1 VEAHI
6 RRPVRVVLVPDEV
19 ALEYYLLVPV
29 ALQLRQR
36 RVDPVVLRLQG
47 LSADT
52 FRRVIATEGGAKVI
66 GATRRVED
74 VVAAGTGIIRITTAR
89 EEV

>member
-6 RRPVRVVLVPDEV
+6 RRPVRVALVPDEV
-19 ALEYYLLVPV
+19 ALEYYLLALV
-29 ALQLRQR
+29 ARQLQQH
-36 RVDPVVLRLQG
+36 RVDLVIRLQG
-47 LSADT
+47 LLVDM
-52 FRRVIATEGGAKVI
+52 FRRVIATEGGVLAI

-74 VVAAGTGIIRITTAR
+74 VVAAGTEIIRITTAH